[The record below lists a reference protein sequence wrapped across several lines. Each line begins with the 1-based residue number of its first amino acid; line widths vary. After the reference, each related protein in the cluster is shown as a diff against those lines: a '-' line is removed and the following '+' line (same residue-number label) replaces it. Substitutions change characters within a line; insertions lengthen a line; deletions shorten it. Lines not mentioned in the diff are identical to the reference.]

1 MPAKSRQIAARHLR
15 SLQCGAGPQVLCNC
29 GLTCVLGPA
38 ERRCAVMN
46 VLNIEPDA
54 ALDEQPNRGFVAR
67 KRSLMQRRRV

>member
-1 MPAKSRQIAARHLR
+1 
-15 SLQCGAGPQVLCNC
+15 
-29 GLTCVLGPA
+29 
-38 ERRCAVMN
+38 MN